1 MGVIGIVS
9 RAFSRKSSR
18 LGLMTISSGRDCKA
32 TQAYN
37 FAVFTPL
44 PFALAE
50 GIGGGGGGNKV
61 LVLLWAVLGKGDVA
75 VSFIPYS
82 FDSFERVLGKDDPL
96 EAFGDSV
103 FRVFEL

>member
-1 MGVIGIVS
+1 
-9 RAFSRKSSR
+9 
-18 LGLMTISSGRDCKA
+18 MTISSGRDCKA

-37 FAVFTPL
+37 LAVFTPPL
-44 PFALAE
+44 PFPLAE

-61 LVLLWAVLGKGDVA
+61 LVLLWTVLGKGDVA

-82 FDSFERVLGKDDPL
+82 FDSFERVLGKEDPL

-103 FRVFEL
+103 FRVLEL